1 MLVRFTFAGVLVN
14 MAGEAI
20 PTVGRIIIHDRTV
33 RWRDESGA
41 KEGTLCEEVHP
52 LEGKILFDEQWRRF
66 HTPLEVSPFVLGVQ
80 VPYYIVKEGTP
91 MHEGY
96 LQVTTQLPPEVLTAI
111 KDPLETFR
119 QVLDSMEGKILEGL
133 RERSRS
139 R

>member
-1 MLVRFTFAGVLVN
+1 
-14 MAGEAI
+14 
-20 PTVGRIIIHDRTV
+20 
-33 RWRDESGA
+33 
-41 KEGTLCEEVHP
+41 
-52 LEGKILFDEQWRRF
+52 
-66 HTPLEVSPFVLGVQ
+66 
-80 VPYYIVKEGTP
+80 